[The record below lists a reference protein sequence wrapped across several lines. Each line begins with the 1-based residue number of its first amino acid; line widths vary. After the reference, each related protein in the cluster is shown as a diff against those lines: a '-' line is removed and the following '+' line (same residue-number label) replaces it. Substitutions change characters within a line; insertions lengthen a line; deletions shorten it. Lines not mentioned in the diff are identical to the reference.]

1 MINLI
6 MKIIKEY
13 VDIEDKEITADTN
26 FLLDLHL
33 TSFDIVSMIG
43 ELENDLG
50 IEIEDS
56 VIKEMDTVG
65 ALTKYLEDNIK

>member
-6 MKIIKEY
+6 IKIIKEY
-13 VDIEDKEITADTN
+13 VDIDGIEITEDTN
-26 FLLDLHL
+26 FLLDLQL

-50 IEIEDS
+50 IEIEDK
-56 VIKEMDTVG
+56 VLKDLETVG
-65 ALTKYLEDNIK
+65 ILAKYLEDKIK

>member
-6 MKIIKEY
+6 IKIINDY
-13 VDIEDKEITADTN
+13 VDVEGMEINEETN

-50 IEIEDS
+50 IEIPEAKIRDL
-56 VIKEMDTVG
+56 DTVG
-65 ALTKYLEDNIK
+65 ELAKYLEDNI

>member
-1 MINLI
+1 MISLI
-6 MKIIKEY
+6 IKIIKDY
-13 VDIEDKEITADTN
+13 VDLDGMEITENTD

-50 IEIEDS
+50 IEIPDED
-56 VIKEMDTVG
+56 IKDLDTIG
-65 ALTKYLEDNIK
+65 TLAKYLEESI